1 MSVLRKKA
9 KILVLAPSNL
19 GVDNV
24 LISLENFEKKYF
36 QELNDLE
43 AELKEI
49 KKNNYDF
56 EQI

>member
-43 AELKEI
+43 AELKEM

-56 EQI
+56 E